1 MRQCASL
8 TYTSAKLCKS
18 RHPTAIVYIET
29 RFICG
34 DMFGCVVVGVGMAGR
49 VRIRDLLAPLPS
61 SAAEIFT
68 LKGLVSRRPLEEQQG
83 VQQIPLEEV
92 LSRSD
97 IQVAFLCTEN
107 ASHEDYIRRFLEAG
121 KHVCVEYPMA
131 LSYTAAADLWDR
143 AQQKGLV
150 LHEEHIELLTPDFK
164 QLKKDIAGKQLEEG
178 SLHFTGG
185 PLKSGFGFL
194 SFSGIARLT
203 WLVDLFGELSVKAAS
218 MVEEPER
225 KHTKMTVHLLTKDQK
240 PLTWTEERAEGL
252 SRGKRI
258 HLRFSTCTVTELPA
272 GVQEPVGIFM
282 QDMVLFGSKLQGTV
296 PPEQLQAERSR
307 ILHCFKLAEDI
318 RRLCQ
323 DTTA

>member
-1 MRQCASL
+1 
-8 TYTSAKLCKS
+8 
-18 RHPTAIVYIET
+18 
-29 RFICG
+29 
-34 DMFGCVVVGVGMAGR
+34 MFGCVVVGVGMAGR
-49 VRIRDLLAPLPS
+49 VRIRDLLTPLPS
-61 SAAEIFT
+61 STAEIFT
-68 LKGLVSRRPLEEQQG
+68 LKGLVSRRTVEQQG
-83 VQQIPLEEV
+83 VQQIPLEEA

-97 IQVAFLCTEN
+97 IQVALLCTEN
-107 ASHEDYIRRFLEAG
+107 VSHEEYISRFLEAG

-131 LSYTAAADLWDR
+131 LSYSAAANLLDQ

-203 WLVDLFGELSVKAAS
+203 WLVDLFGELSVKEAS

-225 KHTKMTVHLLTKDQK
+225 KHTKMTVRLLTKDQK

-258 HLRFSTCTVTELPA
+258 HLRFTTCTLTELPS

-282 QDMVLFGSKLQGTV
+282 QDLVLFGSKLQGTI
-296 PPEQLQAERSR
+296 PAEQLQAERNR

-318 RRLCQ
+318 RTLCQ
-323 DTTA
+323 DNTK

>member
-1 MRQCASL
+1 
-8 TYTSAKLCKS
+8 
-18 RHPTAIVYIET
+18 
-29 RFICG
+29 
-34 DMFGCVVVGVGMAGR
+34 MFGCVVVGVGMAGR
-49 VRIRDLLAPLPS
+49 ARIRDLLAPLPS
-61 SAAEIFT
+61 SAAEIFK
-68 LKGLVSRRPLEEQQG
+68 LKGLVSRRTLEEQQE
-83 VQQIPLEEV
+83 VAQIPLEEA
-92 LSRSD
+92 LSCSD

-107 ASHEDYIRRFLEAG
+107 IRHEECIRQFLEAG

-131 LSYTAAADLWDR
+131 LSYNAAVDLWDL
-143 AQQKGLV
+143 AQKKGLV

-185 PLKSGFGFL
+185 LLKSGFGFL

-218 MVEEPER
+218 MSGDPER
-225 KHTKMTVHLLTKDQK
+225 NHAKMTVHLLTKEQK

-258 HLRFSTCTVTELPA
+258 HLRFSTSTMTELPP
-272 GVQEPVGIFM
+272 GTREPVGLFM
-282 QDMVLFGSKLQGTV
+282 QDMVLFGSKLQGSV

-323 DTTA
+323 DTK